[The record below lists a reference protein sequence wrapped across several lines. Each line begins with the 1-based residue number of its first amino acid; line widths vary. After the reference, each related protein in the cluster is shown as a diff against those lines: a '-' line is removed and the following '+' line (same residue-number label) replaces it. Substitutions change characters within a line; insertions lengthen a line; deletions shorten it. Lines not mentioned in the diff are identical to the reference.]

1 MRIIDHFDQGVAY
14 YPGAIA
20 FHDLA
25 SGETLT
31 YREADRRVQLIAAA
45 IRGNGFGKGAKIG
58 ILAPNSSIAFVAL
71 IGLMRAEAVWL
82 PINPRNP
89 PTLNAD
95 LLRRFDGELLL
106 FSQVHEKDAQLIVSE
121 VPELRATVCLDAE
134 SLLGP
139 SLEAWT
145 SENQASAHTGE
156 YAPDDMFAIFP
167 TGGTTGLPKGVMITH
182 GNIAAMFSNFMSHFG
197 YYDDARH
204 LVVAPMTHSA
214 GILGCLHFS
223 RGGCN
228 VIMAKADP
236 GAILEAIQEHR
247 ITHLFLPPTV
257 LYMVL
262 AHPEFGQHDYRS
274 LRHLLVAAA
283 PSSLEKLKEAL
294 RVFGPVLSET
304 FGQAE
309 CPAAICLKAP
319 WDYLNAKG
327 EIDFNRLHSV
337 GRPGVWNKVSI
348 LNDDGAELPRGRPG
362 EICVRGPLVT
372 PGYYKDVEST
382 ASIRRFG
389 WHHTGDIGVMDE
401 HGYITIVDRKKDMII
416 SGGFNIFPNE
426 IEQILASHPAV
437 QECSVIGIP
446 DDKWGEA
453 VKAVVQLKPAAK
465 ATEAELIALV
475 KQTLGDV
482 KAPKS
487 VDFVDDLPRSA
498 AGKVLKTEL
507 RATYWHGHARAVN

>member
-14 YPGAIA
+14 HPDEVA

-25 SGETLT
+25 SGEMLT
-31 YREADRRVQLIAAA
+31 YREADRLTRRIAAA
-45 IRGNGFGKGAKIG
+45 IREHGFGKGAKIG
-58 ILAPNSSIAFVAL
+58 ILAPNSSIAFVTL
-71 IGLMRAEAVWL
+71 IGLMRAEATWL
-82 PINPRNP
+82 PLNPRNP
-89 PTLNAD
+89 PAVNAD
-95 LLRRFDGELLL
+95 LLRRFDGELLF
-106 FSQVHEKDAQLIVSE
+106 FSQIHERDAQHILPE

-139 SLEAWT
+139 SLDAWT
-145 SENQASAHTGE
+145 SQEQASDLIGE

-167 TGGTTGLPKGVMITH
+167 TGGTTGQPKGVMITH

-197 YYDDARH
+197 YYEGARH

-228 VIMAKADP
+228 VIMAKADA
-236 GAILEAIQEHR
+236 GAILEAIQKHR

-262 AHPEFGQHDYRS
+262 AHPDLGRHDYGS

-283 PSSLEKLKEAL
+283 PSSLEKLKEAIGA
-294 RVFGPVLSET
+294 FGPVLSET

-319 WDYLNAKG
+319 WDYLGAGG
-327 EIDFNRLHSV
+327 EIDIDRLHSV
-337 GRPGVWNKVSI
+337 GRPGVWNRVAI
-348 LNDDGAELPRGRPG
+348 LDDAGAELPRGRAG

-372 PGYYKDVEST
+372 PGYYNDAEST
-382 ASIRRFG
+382 AVIRRFG
-389 WHHTGDIGVMDE
+389 WHHTGDVGVMDE
-401 HGYITIVDRKKDMII
+401 HGYVTIVDRKKDMII

-426 IEQILASHPAV
+426 IEQVLTAHPAV
-437 QECSVIGIP
+437 QDCSVIGVP

-475 KQTLGDV
+475 KRTLGGV

-487 VDFVDDLPRSA
+487 VDFVEDLPRSA

-507 RATYWHGHARAVN
+507 RATYWHGRTRAVN

>member
-14 YPGAIA
+14 YPDAVA

-25 SGETLT
+25 GGGSLT
-31 YREADRRVQLIAAA
+31 YREADHRGRLLAAA
-45 IRGNGFGKGAKIG
+45 IRGHGFGKGVKIG
-58 ILAPNSSIAFVAL
+58 ILAPNSSLAFVTL
-71 IGLMRAEAVWL
+71 IGLMRADAIWL
-82 PINPRNP
+82 PLNPRNP
-89 PTLNAD
+89 PAVNAD
-95 LLRRFDGELLL
+95 LLRRFDGELLF
-106 FSQVHEKDAQLIVSE
+106 FSQVHEQDAQHFVSE
-121 VPELRATVCLDAE
+121 VPELRATVCLDGE

-145 SENQASAHTGE
+145 SQDQAGVPSSE
-156 YAPDDMFAIFP
+156 YSPDDMFAIFP
-167 TGGTTGLPKGVMITH
+167 TGGTTGQPKGVMITH
-182 GNIAAMFSNFMSHFG
+182 RNIAAMFSNFMSHFG
-197 YYDDARH
+197 YYEGARH

-236 GAILEAIQEHR
+236 GAILAAIQDHR

-257 LYMVL
+257 LYMLL
-262 AHPEFGQHDYRS
+262 AHPDLGRHDYGS

-283 PSSLEKLKEAL
+283 PSSLGKLKEAI

-319 WDYLNAKG
+319 WDYLNAAG
-327 EIDFNRLHSV
+327 EIDLERLHSV
-337 GRPGVWNKVSI
+337 GRPGVWNKVAI
-348 LNDDGAELPRGRPG
+348 LDQDGAEQPRGSPG
-362 EICVRGPLVT
+362 EICVCGPLVT
-372 PGYYKDVEST
+372 PGYYKDPAST
-382 ASIRRFG
+382 AAIRRFG
-389 WHHTGDIGVMDE
+389 WHHTGDVGVMDK
-401 HGYITIVDRKKDMII
+401 HGYVTIVDRKKDMII

-426 IEQILASHPAV
+426 IEQILTSHPAV
-437 QECSVIGIP
+437 QDCSVIGVP
-446 DDKWGEA
+446 DEKWGEA
-453 VKAVVQLKPAAK
+453 VKAVVQLKTAAK

-475 KQTLGDV
+475 KRALGGV

-498 AGKVLKTEL
+498 AGKVLKAEL
-507 RATYWHGHARAVN
+507 RAAYWHGRTRAVN